1 MKAIRILFVA
11 SLLAATVSCAERKP
25 STVGA
30 SPEVERRVDQLLSR
44 MTLAEKIGQ
53 MNQVSAGGEV
63 ANYAPTPSARARS
76 DPS

>member
-30 SPEVERRVDQLLSR
+30 SPEVERRVDQLLSP
-44 MTLAEKIGQ
+44 G
-53 MNQVSAGGEV
+53 
-63 ANYAPTPSARARS
+63 
-76 DPS
+76 